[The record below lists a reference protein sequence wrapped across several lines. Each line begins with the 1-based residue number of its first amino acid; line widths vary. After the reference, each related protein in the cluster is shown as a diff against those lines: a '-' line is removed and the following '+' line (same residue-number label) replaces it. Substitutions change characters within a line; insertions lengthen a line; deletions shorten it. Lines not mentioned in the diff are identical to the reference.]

1 LRDAS
6 LNVNPLLIVW
16 LIPSFVT
23 LAVMRS
29 RGRPWE
35 RISALLGWRLCPWKF
50 YLGGVAIAIGI
61 GVATTVT
68 FLLLDPSVLLH
79 PPPGTDQHVYA
90 RLGLSAGTVALAFVW
105 EAVFNALGEEVF
117 FRGLL
122 GGWLMERLGFQLGNL
137 AQAACFLIPHLLL
150 LFISLR
156 LWPILLFQFAGGYL
170 LGWLR
175 HQSGSILPG
184 WLSHTLLNTMSD
196 ALAMFG

>member
-1 LRDAS
+1 MRDAS

-50 YLGGVAIAIGI
+50 YLWGVAIAIGI
-61 GVATTVT
+61 GAATIAT
-68 FLLLDPSVLLH
+68 FLLLDPSVLLR

-117 FRGLL
+117 FRGLV
-122 GGWLMERLGFQLGNL
+122 GGWLMERLGFQFGNL
-137 AQAACFLIPHLLL
+137 VQAACFLIPHFLL

-184 WLSHTLLNTMSD
+184 WLSHTLINTMSD